1 LKVLST
7 TELSMEIEN
16 LFKSESEYLILLSPY
31 LQITK
36 KLMYLLSSPESKIYI
51 FYRECNN
58 LNEMKRDLPR
68 VCFINAPEL
77 HAKVYLTESTAIIA
91 SLNLYEY
98 SQINNFE
105 IGVSFTKADDL
116 DNYKKLLQEIII
128 MSKANNSEM
137 ILNNL
142 QELSEDEYTMRRL
155 YSDLQDKYGFKRR
168 GSDQVDKE
176 YNLICDIMRDH
187 FKFYKSQLY
196 IDETAILRSTP
207 ITKEMYNFGMKNIK
221 F

>member
-1 LKVLST
+1 
-7 TELSMEIEN
+7 MEIEN

-116 DNYKKLLQEIII
+116 DNYKKLLQK
-128 MSKANNSEM
+128 MPSARTSNATTSSACTRRSPRLTSGSRCPLMATTKSASAT
-137 ILNNL
+137 
-142 QELSEDEYTMRRL
+142 YT
-155 YSDLQDKYGFKRR
+155 R
-168 GSDQVDKE
+168 GS
-176 YNLICDIMRDH
+176 
-187 FKFYKSQLY
+187 
-196 IDETAILRSTP
+196 
-207 ITKEMYNFGMKNIK
+207 
-221 F
+221 